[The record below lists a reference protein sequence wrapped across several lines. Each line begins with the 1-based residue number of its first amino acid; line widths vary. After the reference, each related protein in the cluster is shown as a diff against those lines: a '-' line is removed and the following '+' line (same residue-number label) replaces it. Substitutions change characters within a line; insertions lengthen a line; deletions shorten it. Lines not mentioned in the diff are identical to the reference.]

1 MLDLNISQAIE
12 PILVGILQYAQRIPE
27 SERWLQKTLD
37 NKNNRESIDFTW
49 APSSFSKDILRDCLG
64 RLLEGAK
71 AWAPTSREARR
82 TSIGREGGMAWQV

>member
-27 SERWLQKTLD
+27 SERWLSIMSDYT
-37 NKNNRESIDFTW
+37 NKNNEQSIDYTW

-82 TSIGREGGMAWQV
+82 TSIGREG